1 MNPIYKIYISR
12 LNLPIEDYL
21 YNVVVTT
28 SIDGGNTFY
37 YGGNGK
43 YARSKE
49 EAVKIAA
56 QFSDEY
62 NNATIYDMEV

>member
-1 MNPIYKIYISR
+1 MKKER
-12 LNLPIEDYL
+12 YL
-21 YNVVVTT
+21 HTE
-28 SIDGGNTFY
+28 
-37 YGGNGK
+37 

-62 NNATIYDMEV
+62 NNATIYDTEV